1 MPVFN
6 QLRLK
11 ITNGSGLHLR
21 AASRLVQLVKQFES
35 EVRVCCDG
43 RAANGKSILDLITL
57 GAQCGARLEIEVS
70 GPDAEEATGALC
82 ALIEEGF
89 HEDEGIRDGYPGP

>member
-43 RAANGKSILDLITL
+43 RAANGKSILDLIML

-70 GPDAEEATGALC
+70 GPDAEEATGALG